1 MLTRDFTA
9 TPRMKS
15 CGRQTGVVLV
25 IALVVLV
32 AMTLAAVALV
42 RSVDTS
48 NVIAGNLA
56 FQQAAVN
63 SADTGIED
71 AITWLNGNNTG
82 TTLDADDAT
91 HGYAANGSD
100 ASHSPA
106 AGQSWDA
113 FWGLSM
119 AGRAY
124 SFTAANSLDAA
135 GNSVQYVIDRL
146 CRFPGA
152 KTAGA
157 SCIASP
163 VVHSAT
169 GNAEEAGEIQLNAP
183 SVVYYRITARVNGP
197 RNTVTYV
204 QAVVSL

>member
-1 MLTRDFTA
+1 MQ
-9 TPRMKS
+9 PG
-15 CGRQTGVVLV
+15 GRQTGVVLV

-56 FQQAAVN
+56 FQQAAVH

-71 AITWLNGNNTG
+71 AITWLQGSNTG
-82 TTLDADDAT
+82 TTLDSDDPT
-91 HGYAANGSD
+91 HGYGANGSD
-100 ASHSPA
+100 PSHSPTT
-106 AGQSWDA
+106 GQSWDT
-113 FWGLSM
+113 FWRLGM

-124 SFTAANSLDAA
+124 AFTAAGTTDAA
-135 GNSVQYVIDRL
+135 GNSVDYVIDRL

-152 KTAGA
+152 KTSGA

-163 VVHSAT
+163 VVSSAT

-183 SVVYYRITARVNGP
+183 SVVYYRITVRVGGP

-204 QAVVSL
+204 QSVVSL